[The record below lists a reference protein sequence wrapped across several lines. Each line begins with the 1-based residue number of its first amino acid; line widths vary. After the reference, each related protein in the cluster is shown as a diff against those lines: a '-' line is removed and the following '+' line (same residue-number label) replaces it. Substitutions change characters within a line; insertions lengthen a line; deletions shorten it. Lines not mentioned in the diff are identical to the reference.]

1 MQACVCTVVVVLCYG
16 TCAVAVSGVA
26 YYSVML
32 LVLLQGLRIAYY
44 SEDRSW
50 HELAKSQLL
59 SS

>member
-16 TCAVAVSGVA
+16 TCAVAVSGIV
-26 YYSVML
+26 YYSVMV
-32 LVLLQGLRIAYY
+32 LVLLQGLRIAYC

-50 HELAKSQLL
+50 HELAKSQLW